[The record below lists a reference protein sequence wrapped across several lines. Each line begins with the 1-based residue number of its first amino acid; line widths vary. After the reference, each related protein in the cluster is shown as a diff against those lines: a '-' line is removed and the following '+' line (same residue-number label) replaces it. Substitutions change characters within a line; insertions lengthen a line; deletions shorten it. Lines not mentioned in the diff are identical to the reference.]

1 MFMNL
6 NELYELF
13 LHHEKI
19 TTDSRHCPTNSLFF
33 ALKGERFD
41 GNQYAAKALETGAA
55 YAIIDNPK
63 YLSGDRMILV
73 DNVLDCLQQLAH
85 RHRKALGIP
94 VIGITGTNGKTTT
107 KELLASVLATK
118 FNVLATEGNLNNQI
132 GVPLTLLR
140 MNPDHEI
147 AVVEMGA
154 SHPGDIDELVHIVA
168 PNYGLITN
176 VGCAHLEGFGSFEG
190 VLHTKGELYDYLR
203 HTNGKIFINQENKDL
218 MGIAHGLEQITYG
231 QHEGAFA
238 VGHVVES
245 NPFLTFDWKQQGKI
259 HVVETHLVGAYNIDN
274 VLAAVAVGRYFK
286 IPAERISRAIAAYE
300 PTNNRSQY
308 KKTERNDLIIDAYNA
323 NPTSMKAALDNFA
336 SLPVHPKAVVLG
348 DMLELGKTSDELHSG
363 IVRQLQAE
371 AFDKVYLCGQHFVRT
386 ADSFPSF
393 TTTEELIA
401 ALRQDKLEGY
411 HILIKGSHG
420 MGLEK
425 VVEVL

>member
-1 MFMNL
+1 MNL

-19 TTDSRHCPTNSLFF
+19 TTDSRHCPANSLFF

-41 GNQYAAKALETGAA
+41 GNQYAAKALEAGAA
-55 YAIIDNPK
+55 YAIIDNPE

-140 MNPDHEI
+140 MNPYHEI

-411 HILIKGSHG
+411 HILIKGSHS
-420 MGLEK
+420 MGLEN
-425 VVEVL
+425 VVELL

>member
-1 MFMNL
+1 MNL

-41 GNQYAAKALETGAA
+41 GNQYAAKALEAGAA
-55 YAIIDNPK
+55 YAIIDNPE

-140 MNPDHEI
+140 MNPYHEI

-371 AFDKVYLCGQHFVRT
+371 AFDKVYLCGQHFART

-411 HILIKGSHG
+411 HILIKGSHS
-420 MGLEK
+420 MGLENL
-425 VVEVL
+425 VELL

>member
-1 MFMNL
+1 MNL

-41 GNQYAAKALETGAA
+41 GNQYAAKALEAGAA
-55 YAIIDNPK
+55 YAIIDNPE

-308 KKTERNDLIIDAYNA
+308 KKTERNALIIDAYNA

-371 AFDKVYLCGQHFVRT
+371 AFDKVYLCGQHFART

-411 HILIKGSHG
+411 HILIKGSHS
-420 MGLEK
+420 MGLEN
-425 VVEVL
+425 VVELL

>member
-1 MFMNL
+1 MNL

-19 TTDSRHCPTNSLFF
+19 TTDSRHCPANSLFF

-41 GNQYAAKALETGAA
+41 GNQYAAKALEAGAA
-55 YAIIDNPK
+55 YAIIDNPE

-140 MNPDHEI
+140 MNPYHEI

-308 KKTERNDLIIDAYNA
+308 KKTERNALIIDAYNA

-348 DMLELGKTSDELHSG
+348 DMLELGKTSDELHGG

-371 AFDKVYLCGQHFVRT
+371 AFDKVYLCGQHFART
-386 ADSFPSF
+386 ADGFPSF

-411 HILIKGSHG
+411 HILIKGSHS
-420 MGLEK
+420 MGLEN
-425 VVEVL
+425 VVELL

>member
-1 MFMNL
+1 MNL

-19 TTDSRHCPTNSLFF
+19 TTDSRHCPANSLFF

-41 GNQYAAKALETGAA
+41 GNQYAAKALEAGAA
-55 YAIIDNPK
+55 YAIIDNPE

-348 DMLELGKTSDELHSG
+348 DMLELGKTSDELHGG

-371 AFDKVYLCGQHFVRT
+371 AFDKVYLCGQHFART

-411 HILIKGSHG
+411 HILIKGSHS
-420 MGLEK
+420 MGLEN
-425 VVEVL
+425 VVELL

>member
-1 MFMNL
+1 MNL

-19 TTDSRHCPTNSLFF
+19 TTDSRHCPANSLFF

-41 GNQYAAKALETGAA
+41 GNQYAAKALEAGAA

-140 MNPDHEI
+140 MNPYHEI

-371 AFDKVYLCGQHFVRT
+371 AFDKVYLCGQHFART
-386 ADSFPSF
+386 ADGFPSF

-411 HILIKGSHG
+411 HILIKGSHS
-420 MGLEK
+420 MGLEN
-425 VVEVL
+425 VVELL

>member
-1 MFMNL
+1 MNL

-19 TTDSRHCPTNSLFF
+19 TTDSRHCPANSLFF

-41 GNQYAAKALETGAA
+41 GNQYAAKALEAGAA
-55 YAIIDNPK
+55 YAIIDNPE

-308 KKTERNDLIIDAYNA
+308 KKTERNALIIDAYNA

-348 DMLELGKTSDELHSG
+348 DMLELGKTSDELHSR
-363 IVRQLQAE
+363 IIRQLQAK
-371 AFDKVYLCGQHFVRT
+371 AFDKVYLCGQHFGRT
-386 ADSFPSF
+386 ADGFPSF

-425 VVEVL
+425 VVELL

>member
-19 TTDSRHCPTNSLFF
+19 TTDSRHCPANSLFF

-41 GNQYAAKALETGAA
+41 GNQYAAKALEAGAA

-371 AFDKVYLCGQHFVRT
+371 AFDKVYLCGQHFART
-386 ADSFPSF
+386 ADGFPSF

-411 HILIKGSHG
+411 HILIKGSHS

-425 VVEVL
+425 VVELL

>member
-1 MFMNL
+1 MNL

-19 TTDSRHCPTNSLFF
+19 TTDSRHCPANSLFF

-41 GNQYAAKALETGAA
+41 GNQYAAKALEAGAA
-55 YAIIDNPK
+55 YAIIDNPE

-140 MNPDHEI
+140 MNPYHEI

-308 KKTERNDLIIDAYNA
+308 KKTERNALIIDAYNA

-348 DMLELGKTSDELHSG
+348 DMLELGKTSDELHGG

-371 AFDKVYLCGQHFVRT
+371 AFDKVYLCGQHFART

-411 HILIKGSHG
+411 HILIKGSHS
-420 MGLEK
+420 MGLEN
-425 VVEVL
+425 VVELL

>member
-1 MFMNL
+1 MNL

-19 TTDSRHCPTNSLFF
+19 TTDSRHCPANSLFF

-41 GNQYAAKALETGAA
+41 GNQYAAKALEAGAA
-55 YAIIDNPK
+55 YAIIDNPE

-238 VGHVVES
+238 VGHIVES

-371 AFDKVYLCGQHFVRT
+371 AFDKVYLCGQHFART
-386 ADSFPSF
+386 ADGFPSF

-425 VVEVL
+425 VVELL

>member
-1 MFMNL
+1 MNL

-19 TTDSRHCPTNSLFF
+19 TTDSRHCPANSLFF

-41 GNQYAAKALETGAA
+41 GNQYAAKALEAGAA
-55 YAIIDNPK
+55 YAIIDNPE

-190 VLHTKGELYDYLR
+190 VLHTKGELYDYFR

-348 DMLELGKTSDELHSG
+348 DMLELGKTSDELHGG

-371 AFDKVYLCGQHFVRT
+371 AFDKVYLCGQHFART

-411 HILIKGSHG
+411 HILIKGSHS
-420 MGLEK
+420 MGLEN
-425 VVEVL
+425 VVELL

>member
-1 MFMNL
+1 MNL

-19 TTDSRHCPTNSLFF
+19 TTDSRHCPANSLFF

-41 GNQYAAKALETGAA
+41 GNQYAAKALEAGAA
-55 YAIIDNPK
+55 YAIIDNPE

-371 AFDKVYLCGQHFVRT
+371 AFDKVYLCGQHFART

-411 HILIKGSHG
+411 HILIKGSHS

>member
-1 MFMNL
+1 MNL

-19 TTDSRHCPTNSLFF
+19 TTDSRHCPANSLFF

-41 GNQYAAKALETGAA
+41 GNQYAAKALEAGAA
-55 YAIIDNPK
+55 YAIIDNPE

-73 DNVLDCLQQLAH
+73 DNVLDCPQQLAH

-348 DMLELGKTSDELHSG
+348 DMLELGKTSDELHSR
-363 IVRQLQAE
+363 IIRQLQAK
-371 AFDKVYLCGQHFVRT
+371 AFDKVYLCGQHFART
-386 ADSFPSF
+386 ADGFPSF

-411 HILIKGSHG
+411 HILIKGSHS
-420 MGLEK
+420 MGLEN
-425 VVEVL
+425 VVELL

>member
-1 MFMNL
+1 MNL

-19 TTDSRHCPTNSLFF
+19 TTDSRHCPANSLFF

-41 GNQYAAKALETGAA
+41 GNQYAAKALEAGAA
-55 YAIIDNPK
+55 YAIIDNPE

-154 SHPGDIDELVHIVA
+154 SHPGDINELVHIVA

-300 PTNNRSQY
+300 PMNNRSQY
-308 KKTERNDLIIDAYNA
+308 KKTERNALIIDAYNA

-371 AFDKVYLCGQHFVRT
+371 AFDKVYLCGQHFART

-411 HILIKGSHG
+411 HILIKGSHS
-420 MGLEK
+420 MGLEN
-425 VVEVL
+425 VVELL

>member
-1 MFMNL
+1 MNL

-19 TTDSRHCPTNSLFF
+19 TTDSRHCPANSLFF

-41 GNQYAAKALETGAA
+41 GNQYAAKALEAGAA
-55 YAIIDNPK
+55 YAIIDNPE

-308 KKTERNDLIIDAYNA
+308 KKTERNALIIDAYNA

-348 DMLELGKTSDELHSG
+348 DMQELGKTSDELHSG

-371 AFDKVYLCGQHFVRT
+371 DFDKVYLCGQHFART
-386 ADSFPSF
+386 ADGFPSF

-411 HILIKGSHG
+411 HILIKGSHS
-420 MGLEK
+420 MGLEN
-425 VVEVL
+425 VVELL

>member
-1 MFMNL
+1 MNL

-19 TTDSRHCPTNSLFF
+19 TTDSRHCPANSLFF

-41 GNQYAAKALETGAA
+41 GNQYAAKALEAGAA
-55 YAIIDNPK
+55 YAIIDNPE

-348 DMLELGKTSDELHSG
+348 DMLELGKTSDELHSV

-371 AFDKVYLCGQHFVRT
+371 AFDKVYLCGQHFART
-386 ADSFPSF
+386 ADGFPSF

-425 VVEVL
+425 VVELL